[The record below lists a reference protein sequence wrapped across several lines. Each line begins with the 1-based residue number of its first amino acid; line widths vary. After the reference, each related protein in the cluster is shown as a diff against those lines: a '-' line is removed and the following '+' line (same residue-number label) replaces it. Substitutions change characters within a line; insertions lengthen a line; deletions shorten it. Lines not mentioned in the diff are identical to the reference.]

1 MNVRLLARADAAA
14 FKALRLRGLI
24 EIPTAFSASVEEEET
39 VPLETVAEQV
49 APTAHRAVVGL
60 FDGESLVGIAG
71 VFREQTRKLAHKAT
85 IWGVYVA
92 PEARRGGAGRQ
103 LLQAAM
109 AHAYAMDGV
118 RQIYLS
124 VQDINLPARRLYESL
139 GFEAIGVERD
149 FMIVD
154 GVPQDELHMAHYR
167 APRGMTKDEGRISNF
182 EC

>member
-1 MNVRLLARADAAA
+1 MTVRVLARSDAAA
-14 FKALRLRGLI
+14 FQALRLRGLA
-24 EIPTAFSASVEEEET
+24 EIPTAFSASLEEEET
-39 VPLETVAEQV
+39 APL
-49 APTAHRAVVGL
+49 AVVADGL
-60 FDGESLVGIAG
+60 GASAERAMLGLLDGAVLVGIAG
-71 VFREQTRKLAHKAT
+71 VFRERTRKLAHKAT

-109 AHAYAMDGV
+109 AHAYEMDGV

-167 APRGMTKDEGRISNF
+167 GARMGE
-182 EC
+182 